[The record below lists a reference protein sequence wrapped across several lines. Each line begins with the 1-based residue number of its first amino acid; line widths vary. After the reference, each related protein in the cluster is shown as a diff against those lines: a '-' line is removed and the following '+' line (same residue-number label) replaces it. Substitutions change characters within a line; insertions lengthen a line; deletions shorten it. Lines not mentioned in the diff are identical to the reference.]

1 MTVWHCRKLTIDQQ
15 NTHRIHASTHSY
27 SKLFAECLL
36 YSRHCARTW
45 GGGQI
50 NNSWNLSSLPG
61 KKTSRCTA
69 TELNQRVCNL
79 CRRLDEGE
87 DRCVW
92 GCQRRLPHSPWGP
105 AVYPHIFMHI
115 HIWHPLPLPISPPSS
130 IPLTDSTTLFQREGK
145 FDWHLSL
152 EALGA
157 ATEIW

>member
-105 AVYPHIFMHI
+105 AVYPHTFSCTFTFDTRCLF
-115 HIWHPLPLPISPPSS
+115 PSPRLLPFPWQIPPRSFKEKGNLIDTS
-130 IPLTDSTTLFQREGK
+130 AWKL
-145 FDWHLSL
+145 
-152 EALGA
+152 
-157 ATEIW
+157 